1 MYPLVTKKGPFL
13 LVFLFL
19 MCMGVLPACM
29 YVKEDPKRALD
40 ALELELQMVVS
51 HNVDAEN

>member
-1 MYPLVTKKGPFL
+1 
-13 LVFLFL
+13 